1 MRAAL
6 IVSGKVESFIE
17 VEEFTDDWVA
27 PGPSKIGWLWD
38 GRVFTDPGGLI
49 EEPEVPVP
57 QSVPMLN
64 AHLALISAGKMQ
76 ALTDLVAALPD
87 ASRFEAQAYLNLALT
102 CKRDNKW
109 VVQLGAALGYD
120 SAALDQLFFQAATLN
135 P

>member
-38 GRVFTDPGGLI
+38 GRVFSDPGGAS
-49 EEPEVPVP
+49 EEPQVPVP

-64 AHLALISAGKMQ
+64 AHLVLISAGKMQ
-76 ALTDLVAALPD
+76 TLNDLVAGLPS
-87 ASRFEAQAYLNLALT
+87 AERFEAHAYLNLALT

-120 SAALDQLFFQAATLN
+120 PAGLDQLFIQAAALN